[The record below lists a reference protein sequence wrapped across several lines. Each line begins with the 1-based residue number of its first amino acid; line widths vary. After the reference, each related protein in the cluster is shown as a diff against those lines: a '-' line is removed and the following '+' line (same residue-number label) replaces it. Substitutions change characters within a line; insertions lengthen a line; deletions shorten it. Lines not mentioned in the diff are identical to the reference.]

1 MSKKFEAFMKGLTY
15 LCIKHD
21 VDMWPD
27 GHHRIHVVELPPGML
42 PFAANHDGFVDDTEE
57 DIDGR

>member
-1 MSKKFEAFMKGLTY
+1 MSKKFDAFMKGLKY

-27 GHHRIHVVELPPGML
+27 GRDLVLVVDLHPGKL
-42 PFAANHDGFVDDTEE
+42 PFCSNRDGF
-57 DIDGR
+57 IDGTKGGNSA

>member
-1 MSKKFEAFMKGLTY
+1 MSKKFDGFMKDLED

-27 GHHRIHVVELPPGML
+27 GQYLVWVVDLHPGKL
-42 PFAANHDGFVDDTEE
+42 PFCSNHDSFVDGTK
-57 DIDGR
+57 GRNSA

>member
-1 MSKKFEAFMKGLTY
+1 MSKKFEAFMKGLKY

-27 GHHRIHVVELPPGML
+27 GRDLVWVVDLPPGKL
-42 PFAANHDGFVDDTEE
+42 PFCSNHDGFVDDTKG
-57 DIDGR
+57 DHSA